1 MLTVIENDLVL
12 SDGRRLHY
20 YETRAEDGTVP
31 PLAVLWSHGTPN
43 LGEPPTPLFRAA
55 AERGIRFIGYDR
67 PGYGPSTAHPDRS
80 IATSVEDVATL
91 LDVLG
96 VHRFAMLGHSGGGPH
111 TLACAALL
119 GDRLIAGVDISG
131 PAPYGSP
138 GLDYFTGMVPSG
150 AEELRSAAA
159 GREVLE
165 KFLAA
170 SDYDPEMFT
179 PADHAAL
186 RGSWSWLMN
195 ITGRALEG
203 GTVGMVDDNLAYAAP
218 WGFDVAEIRRP
229 LLVCHGE
236 QDRVVPAAHGRWI
249 AAQVPDAELRTY
261 PAAGH
266 VSVLDSAGVS
276 ALEWLRQRAGEG
288 V

>member
-43 LGEPPTPLFRAA
+43 IGEPPVPLFRAA

-67 PGYGPSTAHPDRS
+67 PGYGPSTAAPERTIGS
-80 IATSVEDVATL
+80 SAEDVATL
-91 LDVLG
+91 LDVVG
-96 VHRFAMLGHSGGGPH
+96 IHRFAMLGHSGGGPH

-138 GLDYFTGMVPSG
+138 GLDYFTGMVGSG
-150 AEELRSAAA
+150 AEELRSAAV
-159 GREVLE
+159 GREALE
-165 KFLAA
+165 KTLAA

-179 PADHAAL
+179 AADHATL
-186 RGSWSWLMN
+186 QGSWSWLN
-195 ITGRALEG
+195 GIVSRALDG
-203 GTVGMVDDNLAYAAP
+203 GIGGMVDDDLAYAAP
-218 WGFDVAEIRRP
+218 WGFDVAAIRRP

-236 QDRVVPAAHGRWI
+236 QDRVVPASHGRWVASQI
-249 AAQVPDAELRTY
+249 PNAELRTY
-261 PAAGH
+261 PEDGH
-266 VSVLDSAGVS
+266 LSVLDSAAVA
-276 ALEWLRQRAGEG
+276 ALDWLREQA
-288 V
+288 VP